1 MSWQTHVTM
10 QWGNRYRV
18 QIYCRASVSEAVIIK
33 WCENLIPPIWL
44 CFIFVFRWG
53 WLDVVENNK
62 IRFSVLLILRW
73 PQKLFSCAHA
83 WQTMTLFTIRA
94 PEWRGLDSVNSYVF
108 NACVV
113 WDEVY
118 FDPKLIYSLL
128 TTIFCFLYLQKC
140 QNISCT
146 LCRIPPCSNP
156 LMHFG

>member
-1 MSWQTHVTM
+1 MKLLLLNDVKTSYLQFDYVLFLFLGGVDWMLWRTIKSDSAFYWFYVGHKSCAHV
-10 QWGNRYRV
+10 W
-18 QIYCRASVSEAVIIK
+18 
-33 WCENLIPPIWL
+33 
-44 CFIFVFRWG
+44 
-53 WLDVVENNK
+53 D
-62 IRFSVLLILRW
+62 
-73 PQKLFSCAHA
+73 AHA